1 MWNVGHQLKRS
12 YMSPECTGN
21 RARLSLRLKF
31 LPRQQLDLL
40 GSKVTLLVFNVTY
53 SPVTVSGI
61 TTVIGIARG
70 KESMFHCRHCLLSG
84 WCLSW
89 EDQVLGTG
97 LNSLCVISH
106 QIPLTVLWCRLPLF
120 FQMKKL
126 RLYEDI
132 LKIIQLLS
140 SKGRIWNQPPVTAA
154 PENLEDD
161 GRKWDSPSS
170 NLYGLNNS
178 DWSCLTPVT
187 LEATLQSYFKLF
199 QRVKT
204 GIPTYFFLPYQK
216 YLLST
221 WKYIFRVKSMTF
233 I

>member
-1 MWNVGHQLKRS
+1 
-12 YMSPECTGN
+12 
-21 RARLSLRLKF
+21 
-31 LPRQQLDLL
+31 
-40 GSKVTLLVFNVTY
+40 
-53 SPVTVSGI
+53 
-61 TTVIGIARG
+61 
-70 KESMFHCRHCLLSG
+70 
-84 WCLSW
+84 
-89 EDQVLGTG
+89 
-97 LNSLCVISH
+97 
-106 QIPLTVLWCRLPLF
+106 
-120 FQMKKL
+120 MKKL

-161 GRKWDSPSS
+161 GRKWDSLIS

-204 GIPTYFFLPYQK
+204 GIPTYFFFTLSEILIEHMKVYFQSQK
-216 YLLST
+216 HD
-221 WKYIFRVKSMTF
+221 IH
-233 I
+233 INIE